1 MWVEMS
7 KQHTEIRLDTYSL
20 EKVTRTVYNSEWTDI
35 YKYKFNLTLLNF
47 EDDKKPLWACGRET
61 SFGSFSLPGDTH
73 TLCAGPSVLA
83 SMLPTFR
90 SLWQHTV
97 TQLFDTY
104 IYFSLPNCSTKVA
117 WYQTASVED
126 DSITASTVRRRGQSH
141 KVFPIRGHM
150 DCSQIQGNKA
160 LKLSLI
166 VPFRM
171 WQKPNRARRRLRMRI
186 SSQSNIPLIPWIIF
200 TKYNRQRRNI
210 SWCAVQNKYH
220 YAFVVPGQ
228 STLQMRQ

>member
-7 KQHTEIRLDTYSL
+7 KQHTEIRLDAYSL

-35 YKYKFNLTLLNF
+35 YKYKFNLTLVNF

-61 SFGSFSLPGDTH
+61 SFGSFSLPGDM
-73 TLCAGPSVLA
+73 LCAGPSVLA

-117 WYQTASVED
+117 WYQTAKCWRRQHN
-126 DSITASTVRRRGQSH
+126 SINS
-141 KVFPIRGHM
+141 
-150 DCSQIQGNKA
+150 
-160 LKLSLI
+160 
-166 VPFRM
+166 
-171 WQKPNRARRRLRMRI
+171 
-186 SSQSNIPLIPWIIF
+186 SSQRTI
-200 TKYNRQRRNI
+200 TQGI
-210 SWCAVQNKYH
+210 SYSRPHGLFANPRK
-220 YAFVVPGQ
+220 Q
-228 STLQMRQ
+228 SPET